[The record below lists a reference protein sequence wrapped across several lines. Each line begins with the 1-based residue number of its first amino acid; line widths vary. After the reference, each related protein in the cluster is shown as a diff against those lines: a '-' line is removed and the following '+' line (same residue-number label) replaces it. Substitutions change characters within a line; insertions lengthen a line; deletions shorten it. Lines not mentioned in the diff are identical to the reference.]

1 MDSNKPLEDLVLEAF
16 FAMKAKNPRLEDLLQ
31 KVNEDY
37 HLSLSEMELMEFV
50 IKKRIAV
57 LYCGQILSSSQA
69 TLFKQKEFGKR
80 LLI

>member
-1 MDSNKPLEDLVLEAF
+1 MGSNKSLEDLVLEAF
-16 FAMKAKNPRLEDLLQ
+16 FAMKVKNPRLEDLLQ

-37 HLSLSEMELMEFV
+37 HLSLSEMELMEVV

>member
-1 MDSNKPLEDLVLEAF
+1 MGLNKSLEDLVLEAF
-16 FAMKAKNPRLEDLLQ
+16 FAMKEKNPRLEDLLQ

-37 HLSLSEMELMEFV
+37 HLSLSEMELMEV
-50 IKKRIAV
+50 IIKKRIAV

>member
-1 MDSNKPLEDLVLEAF
+1 MGLNKSLEDLVLEAF
-16 FAMKAKNPRLEDLLQ
+16 LAMKVKNPRLEDLLQ
-31 KVNEDY
+31 KINEDY
-37 HLSLSEMELMEFV
+37 HLSLSEMELMEV
-50 IKKRIAV
+50 IIKKRIAV